1 MGSSS
6 SASTTFSFCCVPP
19 ESCAAVSPG
28 FGRHPAPGQTHA
40 GVDRAAAGHAAGG
53 AEQREV
59 LGGRQQRSNAV
70 LLRCVP
76 DVRHALDRAR
86 RRPDETRADV
96 QQGGLPRAIGP
107 HDGGD
112 LAGSQAQVDAAQ
124 GRLAAVAF
132 RHRAQAEH
140 DGADPEVCI
149 RWGSRTEGASKLLRV
164 GGGRPVHL
172 ARAAPGVFG
181 FSQSVPGQRAASVPS
196 TPQSARHRINAASH
210 SPSPLMTPH
219 PLCPRGGRK
228 RDENVWR

>member
-1 MGSSS
+1 M
-6 SASTTFSFCCVPP
+6 
-19 ESCAAVSPG
+19 
-28 FGRHPAPGQTHA
+28 
-40 GVDRAAAGHAAGG
+40 
-53 AEQREV
+53 
-59 LGGRQQRSNAV
+59 

-112 LAGSQAQVDAAQ
+112 LAGSQAQADAAQ
-124 GRLAAVAF
+124 GWLAAVAF

-181 FSQSVPGQRAASVPS
+181 FSQSVPGQRGRLGPVDSAVGEAPDQCSVPFAVASHDAASPLPEGRSQARRERLALTARVPIA
-196 TPQSARHRINAASH
+196 PPAPL
-210 SPSPLMTPH
+210 SPHVAERRLSRPTS
-219 PLCPRGGRK
+219 
-228 RDENVWR
+228 